1 MTKPEQRPAT
11 IRPWHVGLSI
21 ILAAA
26 ALFALYW
33 IDATQTSRP
42 FEIDENLSLADYEM
56 RFRRTAFEFSIWTL
70 EQGRANFEWSQRSTR
85 YIFWVS
91 MLITVS
97 GIAFAFWQFARA
109 SQFDRESA
117 EREELELKT
126 QLATLSFKSRSV
138 ATLVLVVSLG
148 YLGLYVGF
156 LHGIEPVTLMSTRPS
171 VVPPQGITEPSTL
184 LPPVNEDVM
193 SGDGR
198 FVIPVPGETS
208 PATSP
213 TPDDAMP
220 TPEME

>member
-1 MTKPEQRPAT
+1 MTRPEQRPAT

-21 ILAAA
+21 VLAAA

-42 FEIDENLSLADYEM
+42 FEIREDLSLADYEM

-117 EREELELKT
+117 ERDEVELKT
-126 QLATLSFKSRSV
+126 QLASLSFKTRSV

-156 LHGIEPVTLMSTRPS
+156 LHGVEPVTLMSERPS
-171 VVPPQGITEPSTL
+171 VVPPPGITEPFARP
-184 LPPVNEDVM
+184 PPVEEDVV
-193 SGDGR
+193 SDDGR
-198 FVIPVPGETS
+198 YVIPIPPQTSGPTS
-208 PATSP
+208 PM
-213 TPDDAMP
+213 PDEDVPA
-220 TPEME
+220 PEQE